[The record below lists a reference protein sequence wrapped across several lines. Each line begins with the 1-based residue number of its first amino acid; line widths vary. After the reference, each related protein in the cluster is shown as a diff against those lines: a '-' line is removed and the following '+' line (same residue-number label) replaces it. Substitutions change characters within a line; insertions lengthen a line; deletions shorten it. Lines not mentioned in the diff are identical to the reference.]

1 MQRDIGNEFIVAI
14 VAVGVLAIAVAFAII
29 LSLSGGA
36 GQPVEAQME
45 GSVTEAIAEET
56 AFTTMIAM
64 ITSTPVETSETEETP
79 PSKTGTSLPV
89 IDASATGLPPT
100 QTITPFETTSP
111 TRTASQIPTATRAI
125 LQPSSTPLPTAVE
138 ATISTSP
145 TLTST
150 IQIIT
155 RTIIPTNTA
164 TKTATPIPSATST
177 LTTTPSATATL
188 VPSATTSP
196 TATSSPT
203 PLPTNTKTPTVVPIE
218 GAEGCTSPESYISN
232 LKAGQTVQG
241 KLRVM
246 GSAQSENFWYYK
258 VEIRPDFAT
267 TYTVYSRS
275 EEMVIENEL
284 AVIDTDIFEQG
295 AYWIQLTVVNKDNS
309 VIRPCAIPLNIQR

>member
-164 TKTATPIPSATST
+164 TPIPSATST

-203 PLPTNTKTPTVVPIE
+203 PLPTVIPIE